1 MESEDT
7 LLISYDPS
15 VGKDALMAA
24 IEEYGATVLYAY
36 SNFNFVSIRIP
47 EGKFIGEV
55 IEFFR
60 NVDGVLSVQRDKI
73 LHTDG

>member
-15 VGKDALMAA
+15 IGKDALMAA

-47 EGKFIGEV
+47 EGKFI
-55 IEFFR
+55 EFFR
-60 NVDGVLSVQRDKI
+60 NVDGVLSVQRDSI